1 MFQDADNASIIT
13 DFSTGIPAYVSRTE
27 ILKFYDKAPTTT
39 TTTAPPPL
47 PPPSKSQNRQKSS
60 KSDKNRSSDLHPEF
74 IPPPPP
80 VIQRRLPASSKKS
93 QNIIRIHDSWSSRAS
108 SIINNPESI
117 YVSRHELL
125 QQINGSMTTAK
136 NEEFSNPKYSSKFTG
151 ARTHDSWSSRAS
163 SILARAEDEP
173 PYMSRTELLEKIA
186 LFGLGGIHQQ
196 NGRISSTSGET
207 NDDDDD
213 NDSNASTVKNV
224 VLVKKTELQLERHFS
239 NNATDDNKHKRRENV
254 IIEKQGKTAK
264 QQQLIRND
272 DRERNNRHNVVVSKA
287 EEEEHHPV
295 VLSSMMEYSDD
306 ACSCDSCNTYSDC
319 SCCSGHSSFE
329 TGSNSS
335 AETVVN
341 GRMSSD
347 GGGDVDGSSGIQTYM
362 C

>member
-1 MFQDADNASIIT
+1 MFQDADSASIIT

-27 ILKFYDKAPTTT
+27 ILKFYDKTPTAAA

-47 PPPSKSQNRQKSS
+47 PPPSKGQNRQKSS
-60 KSDKNRSSDLHPEF
+60 KSEKNRSSDLHPEF

-93 QNIIRIHDSWSSRAS
+93 QNIVRIHDSWSSRAS

-125 QQINGSMTTAK
+125 QQINGATTTAQ
-136 NEEFSNPKYSSKFTG
+136 NDEFTNSKFSSKFTG

-186 LFGLGGIHQQ
+186 LFGLGGIHQH

-239 NNATDDNKHKRRENV
+239 NNATDDNKHKRRDNAIV
-254 IIEKQGKTAK
+254 EKQGKTTK
-264 QQQLIRND
+264 QQQLIIRND
-272 DRERNNRHNVVVSKA
+272 EKERNNRHNVVNKA

-295 VLSSMMEYSDD
+295 VLSSMMEYSD

-319 SCCSGHSSFE
+319 SCCSGHSSYE

-341 GRMSSD
+341 GRISSD
-347 GGGDVDGSSGIQTYM
+347 GGGDVDGSSGIQTYS
-362 C
+362 